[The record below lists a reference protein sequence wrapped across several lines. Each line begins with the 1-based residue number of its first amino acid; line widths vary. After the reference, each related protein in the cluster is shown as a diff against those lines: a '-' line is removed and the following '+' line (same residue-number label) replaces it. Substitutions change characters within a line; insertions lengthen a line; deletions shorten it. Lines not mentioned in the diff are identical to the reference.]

1 MHDGNLKMRSLI
13 FAASVAA
20 VLFVC
25 LESLHSEAPP
35 KRTFSQP
42 PAMPV
47 VADPVI
53 NTITAYTAS
62 WCGPCQA
69 WKAECLSDLRKAGWN
84 VVIKDTNN
92 GTVPRFVVEHRDHK
106 KSWTGYSSRGAF
118 LNELRAFTEEVN

>member
-1 MHDGNLKMRSLI
+1 MRSLV

-25 LESLHSEAPP
+25 LESLHSEAPQ
-35 KRTFSQP
+35 KRDFKLIPSK
-42 PAMPV
+42 PV

-62 WCGPCQA
+62 WCEPCQA

-84 VVIKDTNN
+84 VIIKDTNN

-118 LNELRAFTEEVN
+118 LNELRAFTEEIN

>member
-35 KRTFSQP
+35 KHDFKLIPST
-42 PAMPV
+42 PV

-84 VVIKDTNN
+84 VIIKDTNN